1 MSCLL
6 RRIAPLIFAATLLG
20 TKMASAE
27 DRALV
32 GIEVRIDCSAL
43 GAEAKNV
50 LEARARAD
58 LQVRGVS
65 QGSLGITCTSLDVTL
80 TFDAA
85 RRHHSRSLPREALS
99 IDALLA
105 ALDELAGDAR
115 EERSLALAGQ
125 ESLAA
130 VLPTQPPSPRRT
142 SRRTLSARAA
152 VRVEAWGTSAFAT
165 GPRADVLV
173 GIGRVDVLAGVGAG
187 FAAGA
192 LHGLSADLIDV
203 VLGAEFRFGPK
214 DLLRVGAGV
223 LGGFFRVHAP
233 AALSPSAANRT
244 TPGLWLGA
252 RAALPL
258 GPVVLSFAP
267 DLRGYVRPK
276 TVNVDASKV
285 FGLPPVA
292 PGASIAIEVGF

>member
-1 MSCLL
+1 MACLF
-6 RRIAPLIFAATLLG
+6 RRIASLIFAATLLG
-20 TKMASAE
+20 TKTAAAE
-27 DRALV
+27 DRVAV
-32 GIEVRIDCSAL
+32 GIEIRIDCSAL
-43 GAEAKNV
+43 NAEARNA

-65 QGSLGITCTSLDVTL
+65 EGRLGVTCTSRDVTL

-85 RRHHSRSLPREALS
+85 QRRSSRSLPLGALS

-105 ALDELAGDAR
+105 VLDDLAGDAR
-115 EERSLALAGQ
+115 EEPTAPVVV
-125 ESLAA
+125 AA
-130 VLPTQPPSPRRT
+130 RPPPSPRRT
-142 SRRTLSARAA
+142 SRRTLGARAA

-173 GIGRVDVLAGVGAG
+173 GIGTVDVLAGLGAG

-192 LHGLSADLIDV
+192 LRGLSADLIDV
-203 VLGAEFRFGPK
+203 VVGAEFRFGPK

-223 LGGFFRVHAP
+223 LGGFFHVRAP
-233 AALSPSAANRT
+233 AALSPSAAGRI
-244 TPGLWLGA
+244 TPGLWLGV

-258 GPVVLSFAP
+258 GPVVLSLSP
-267 DLRGYVRPK
+267 DLRGYLRPK
-276 TVNVDASKV
+276 TANVDASKV

-292 PGASIAIEVGF
+292 PGASIAAEVGF